1 MCTFADQKIH
11 SISLYIFTKTH
22 CFFFLILYNTTKQ
35 LEFSEFAKVHFLKT
49 GVLGRGDEKEKIEV
63 QNQRY
68 RSRRNV
74 L

>member
-1 MCTFADQKIH
+1 LQIRKYILF
-11 SISLYIFTKTH
+11 LYIFSLKH
-22 CFFFLILYNTTKQ
+22 IVFFFLILYNTTKQ